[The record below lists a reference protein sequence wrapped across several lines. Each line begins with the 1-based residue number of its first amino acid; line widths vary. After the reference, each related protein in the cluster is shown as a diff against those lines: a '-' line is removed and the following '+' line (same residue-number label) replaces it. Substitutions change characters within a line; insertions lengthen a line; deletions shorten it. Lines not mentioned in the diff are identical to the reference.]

1 MGTVCRLCRREG
13 VKLFLKGERCN
24 TEKCAV
30 DRRAYPPGDRPK
42 RFRRKPSGYSVQLRE
57 KQKTKRIYGIREKQF
72 KNYFKKAERRPG
84 ITGEILLQ
92 YLERRLDNV
101 VYHLGFAPSR
111 KAARQLVNHGHFL
124 VNEKKVNIPS
134 YLLEKGDVIG
144 VREKSQGLL
153 VIQTTSEKK
162 DEKTLPSWLL
172 LEKNVWKG
180 RVIELPA
187 RDAIGLPVEEK
198 LIVELYSK

>member
-180 RVIELPA
+180 RVLELPA

>member
-1 MGTVCRLCRREG
+1 M
-13 VKLFLKGERCN
+13 KLFLKGERCS

-30 DRRAYPPGDRPK
+30 DRRAYPPGERPK
-42 RFRRKPSGYSVQLRE
+42 RFRRKPSGYNIQLRE
-57 KQKTKRIYGIREKQF
+57 KQKTKRIYGIRERQF

-92 YLERRLDNV
+92 FLERRLDNV

-111 KAARQLVNHGHFL
+111 KASRQLVKHGHIL
-124 VNEKKVNIPS
+124 VNEKKVDIPS

-162 DEKTLPSWLL
+162 DEKSLPSWLL

-180 RVIELPA
+180 RVLELPA